1 MKKINSEENS
11 TCTVPI
17 LAWDFHYEFLN
28 ELKCIFAD
36 LKRVNE
42 ISNKFDWDEENLEIK
57 ERIKEEVVLI
67 TDVNLKIVFASKG
80 IRKMTGYCEDE
91 VLGKTPRIFQGPE
104 TCKNTLREIKEAI
117 DLKIPFEKTIKNYR
131 KNGQMYKCLIHG
143 SPVFNLKGE
152 LSHFIA
158 FEQEIKSA

>member
-1 MKKINSEENS
+1 MKNNNSEENS
-11 TCTVPI
+11 NCAIPI

-28 ELKCIFAD
+28 ELKWIFAD
-36 LKRVNE
+36 LKRVSK
-42 ISNKFDWDEENLEIK
+42 ISKKFDWNEENLDIK

-67 TDVNLKIVFASKG
+67 TDLNLKIVFASKG
-80 IRKMTGYCEDE
+80 IRKMTGYQEDE
-91 VLGKTPRIFQGPE
+91 VLGKTPRMFQGAE
-104 TCKNTLREIKEAI
+104 TCKTALQEIKEAI

-131 KNGQMYKCLIHG
+131 KNGQMYKCQISG

-158 FEQEIKSA
+158 FEQEVISA